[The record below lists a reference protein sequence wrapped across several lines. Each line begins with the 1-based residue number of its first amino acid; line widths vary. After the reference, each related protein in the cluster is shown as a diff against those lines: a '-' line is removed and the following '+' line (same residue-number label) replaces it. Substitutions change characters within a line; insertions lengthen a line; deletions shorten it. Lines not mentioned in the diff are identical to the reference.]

1 MYVRMP
7 NRDAFMVL
15 DYTGGNAEERSRI
28 IYHECQ
34 PESGDS
40 VYMHIKLFSLT
51 VELQKQSFFSN
62 EFLS

>member
-1 MYVRMP
+1 
-7 NRDAFMVL
+7 MVL